1 MISRFSYSTVFVAI
15 WLSPLL
21 SQGAEPAPDPQTDT
35 FSTIIQPAFQQFCVK
50 CHGKNGKVEGE
61 VNLLSLQNSDQL
73 VSTPE
78 TLQDVIEAID
88 SGYMPPESEQPLAEK
103 TRTQLVASLKAYLK
117 QSIESAEN
125 VPGTPIR
132 RMNRFQYNNAVQ
144 DLFQLKVEVFS
155 LPERMMRE
163 HDNYFQPQ
171 TGKMPQQVR
180 VGSRPLGKSQLIE
193 KRLGGVAAFPQDLR
207 AENGFDNRA
216 DHLSLSPL
224 LLESFLRL
232 SRSIVFSPDFNAKTC
247 GIWKEFFAAPAE
259 GPTEETQAIVEARL
273 RKFLTRA
280 FRRPASDKLVERY
293 TSYIISQIQQQKSFT
308 ESMQEAAAAVLASP
322 QFFYLYDQPAD
333 RASPNQTGI
342 DDFSLASRLSF
353 FLWGSIPDQTLLD
366 LATAGKLHEPD
377 VLTEQ
382 VARMLH
388 DERLKR
394 FCDSFPTQWLQLE
407 RIISSTPDQQRYPQ
421 FYFSKYRASMHMML
435 EPLLLFETLLIED
448 QSVLKLIDSDFSY
461 RSDLL
466 NAWYRD
472 GTRGNPGSPVTV
484 QFRRVP
490 VKDRRQGGVITNAA
504 VMTMT
509 SNATRTQPIT
519 RGAWIAG
526 VILNDPPKPPPA
538 DVPLLE
544 DKPKSGEENLTLR
557 ERFAAHR
564 EHASCA
570 GCHQRI
576 DPLGFALENYDAAGR
591 WRKTYPNGRTVD
603 ASGKLLSKHEFA
615 NIIEFK
621 DALLTEKDRFTRA
634 FAAHLL
640 AFALGREM
648 GATDSFAL
656 EKIVTETAAADY
668 RFQSLIKQIVLSR
681 PFLQGT
687 VRQEN
692 QAVSLNQQTHP
703 ENIP

>member
-1 MISRFSYSTVFVAI
+1 MKSQFLYLIVFAAISLA
-15 WLSPLL
+15 PLL
-21 SQGAEPAPDPQTDT
+21 CQGAERTPDPQADA
-35 FSTIIQPAFQQFCVK
+35 FSAVIQPVFQQNCVK
-50 CHGKNGKVEGE
+50 CHGKNKKVEGE
-61 VNLLSLQNSDQL
+61 VNLLRLENADQL

-78 TLQDVIEAID
+78 TLKDLIEAVD
-88 SGYMPPESEQPLAEK
+88 SGYMPPESEQPLSEK
-103 TRTQLVASLKAYLK
+103 TRKQLVAGLKAYLK
-117 QSIESAEN
+117 QSIESAGAL
-125 VPGTPIR
+125 PATPIR

-144 DLFQLKVEVFS
+144 DLFELKVEVFS

-163 HDNYFQPQ
+163 YDNYFRPQ
-171 TGKMPQQVR
+171 TGKMPPEVR

-207 AENGFDNRA
+207 AENGFDNRG

-232 SRSIVFSPDFNAKTC
+232 SRSIVTSADFNSKTC
-247 GIWKEFFAAPAE
+247 GIWKEFFALPKDTT
-259 GPTEETQAIVEARL
+259 PQETQAIIEVRL

-280 FRRPASDKLVERY
+280 FRRPASDELVNRY
-293 TSYIISQIQQQKSFT
+293 TAYVMKQIQQQRSFT
-308 ESMQEAAAAVLASP
+308 ESMQDAAAAALASP
-322 QFFYLYDQPAD
+322 QFFYLYDQSAD
-333 RASPNQTGI
+333 TEILNSTGI
-342 DDFSLASRLSF
+342 DDFALASRLSF

-366 LATAGKLHEPD
+366 LAAAGKLHEPD

-382 VARMLH
+382 VSRMLH
-388 DERLKR
+388 DDRLKR
-394 FCDSFPTQWLQLE
+394 FCDSFPVQWLQLE
-407 RIISSTPDQQRYPQ
+407 RIISSTPDRQRYPQ

-466 NAWYRD
+466 DAWYRD
-472 GTRGNPGSPVTV
+472 GKQGRAGSPVTV
-484 QFRRVP
+484 NFRRVP
-490 VKDRRQGGVITNAA
+490 VEDRRQGGVITNAA

-564 EHASCA
+564 KHASCA

-576 DPLGFALENYDAAGR
+576 DPLGFALENYDAAGL
-591 WRKTYPNGRTVD
+591 WRDKYPNGRTVD

-621 DALLTEKDRFTRA
+621 DALLAEKDRFTRA

-640 AFALGREM
+640 SFALGREI
-648 GATDSFAL
+648 GVADSLAL
-656 EKIVTETAAADY
+656 EKIVNKTAAEDY
-668 RFQSLIKQIVLSR
+668 RFQSLIREIVLSP
-681 PFLQGT
+681 PFLQSAGT
-687 VRQEN
+687 QGNEP
-692 QAVSLNQQTHP
+692 VSEQSNATSK
-703 ENIP
+703 

>member
-1 MISRFSYSTVFVAI
+1 MA
-15 WLSPLL
+15 
-21 SQGAEPAPDPQTDT
+21 
-35 FSTIIQPAFQQFCVK
+35 
-50 CHGKNGKVEGE
+50 GE
-61 VNLLSLQNSDQL
+61 LNLLQLENADQL
-73 VSTPE
+73 LSTPE
-78 TLQDVIEAID
+78 TLKNMIEAVD
-88 SGYMPPESEQPLAEK
+88 SGYMPPESETPLSEK
-103 TRTQLVASLKAYLK
+103 TRQQLVASLQVYLK
-117 QSIESAEN
+117 KSIASAKSL
-125 VPGTPIR
+125 PATPIR

-171 TGKMPQQVR
+171 TGKMPQQVT

-232 SRSIVFSPDFNAKTC
+232 SRSIVTSSDFNKKTC
-247 GIWKEFFAAPAE
+247 GIWKEFFASPSKGTTKA
-259 GPTEETQAIVEARL
+259 ETQAIVAARL

-280 FRRPASDKLVERY
+280 FRRPASDELVERY
-293 TSYIISQIQQQKSFT
+293 TAYVMQQIQQQRPFT
-308 ESMQEAAAAVLASP
+308 ESMQDAAAAALASP
-322 QFFYLYDQPAD
+322 QFFYLYDQSAD
-333 RASPNQTGI
+333 SEIPHSNGI
-342 DDFSLASRLSF
+342 DDFALASRLSF
-353 FLWGSIPDQTLLD
+353 FLWGSIPDETLLD
-366 LATAGKLHEPD
+366 LAAAGKLHEPD

-382 VARMLH
+382 VSRMLH
-388 DERLKR
+388 DDRLKR
-394 FCDSFPTQWLQLE
+394 FCDSFPVQWLQLE
-407 RIISSTPDQQRYPQ
+407 RIISSTPDRQRYPQ

-466 NAWYRD
+466 EAWYRD
-472 GTRGNPGSPVTV
+472 GKQGNAGSPVTV
-484 QFRRVP
+484 NFRRVP
-490 VKDRRQGGVITNAA
+490 VEDRRQGGVITNAA

-538 DVPLLE
+538 DVPVLE
-544 DKPKSGEENLTLR
+544 DKPKAGEENLTLR

-576 DPLGFALENYDAAGR
+576 DPLGFALENYDAAGL
-591 WRKTYPNGRTVD
+591 WRETYPNGRTVD
-603 ASGKLLSKHEFA
+603 ASGKLFSKHEFA
-615 NIIEFK
+615 NIVEFK
-621 DALLTEKDRFTRA
+621 DVLLVEKDRFTRA

-640 AFALGREM
+640 SFALGREM
-648 GATDSFAL
+648 GVADSLAL
-656 EKIVTETAAADY
+656 EKIVEETAAADY
-668 RFQSLIKQIVLSR
+668 RFQSLIKEIVLSP
-681 PFLQGT
+681 PFLQSR

-692 QAVSLNQQTHP
+692 ESVTETSNATSK
-703 ENIP
+703 